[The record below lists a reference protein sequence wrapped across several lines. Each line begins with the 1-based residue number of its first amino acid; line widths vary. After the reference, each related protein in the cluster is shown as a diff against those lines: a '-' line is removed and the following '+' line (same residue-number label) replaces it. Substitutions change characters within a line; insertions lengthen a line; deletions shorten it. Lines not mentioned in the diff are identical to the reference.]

1 MSVKSMHYNH
11 PYWPSPRAAR
21 FARILIAAGRAPK
34 PAGRMTHDKALTVM
48 ADILHMSVHD
58 FLHVKPLNILQRLGL
73 ASDEEQALE
82 MLGSSGIDPWWIIGG
97 SRRLPCCVACDRVL
111 APAPGAPVAAAAA
124 PGALVTLRRSLMEY
138 FAEETGSVGE
148 AHFNAINEIL
158 EQFQGLT
165 L

>member
-1 MSVKSMHYNH
+1 MYYNH

-21 FARILIAAGRAPK
+21 FARILIAANRAPK
-34 PAGRMTHDKALTVM
+34 PAGRMTHDKALAVM

-58 FLHVKPLNILQRLGL
+58 FLHVKPLEMLQRLGI
-73 ASDEEQALE
+73 ASNEEQARE

-97 SRRLPCCVACDRVL
+97 SRRLPCCVACDRV
-111 APAPGAPVAAAAA
+111 PAAATA
-124 PGALVTLRRSLMEY
+124 PTGALVTLRRSLMEY

-148 AHFNAINEIL
+148 THFNAINEIL
-158 EQFQGLT
+158 QQFKGLT